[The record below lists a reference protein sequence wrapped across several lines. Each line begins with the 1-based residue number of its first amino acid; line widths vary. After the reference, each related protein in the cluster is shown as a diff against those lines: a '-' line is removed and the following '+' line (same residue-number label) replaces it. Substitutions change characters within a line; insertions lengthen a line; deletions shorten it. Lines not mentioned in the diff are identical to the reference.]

1 MLPDQRVLTT
11 PDGRSL
17 ELLIAGPPDGLPLL
31 FHNGT
36 PGGLVAFP
44 PMTAAA
50 AERGLRTVMY
60 ARPGYGQ
67 SAEQPGR
74 RVVDTV
80 ADAASV
86 LDDLGA
92 DQFVTAG
99 WSGGGPH
106 ALACAALLPGR
117 CLAAA
122 SLAGVAP
129 AQAAGLD
136 WLAGMGPEN
145 IEEFS
150 AAERGVA
157 ALTAYLEPEAAGLR
171 QVTAGQV
178 ADALGGLVSA
188 ADRDVVTAEFAD
200 YLATSFRAALSTG
213 IAGWH
218 DDDLA
223 FVSDWGFPVAQA
235 GQLPVAVW
243 QGTEDRM
250 VPHSHGAWLAGHIP
264 GARAHMLTGEG
275 HLTLT
280 ARSFGAVLDDLLDL
294 AGRPAGAGTR
304 PGAG

>member
-1 MLPDQRVLTT
+1 MPADQRVLTT

-17 ELLIAGPPDGLPLL
+17 ELLAEGPPDGLPLL

-67 SAEQPGR
+67 SAAQPGR
-74 RVVDTV
+74 RVADTV
-80 ADAASV
+80 ADAVSV
-86 LDDLGA
+86 LDELGT
-92 DQFVTAG
+92 DQFVTVG

-117 CLAAA
+117 CLAAV

-129 AQAAGLD
+129 ARAAGLD

-145 IEEFS
+145 IEEF
-150 AAERGVA
+150 AATERGAA
-157 ALTAYLEPEAAGLR
+157 ALTAYLEPEADGLR
-171 QVTAGQV
+171 KVTAEQV
-178 ADALGGLVSA
+178 AKELGGLVSA
-188 ADRDVVTAEFAD
+188 ADEDVVTAEFAD

-213 IAGWH
+213 IEGWR

-223 FVSDWGFPVAQA
+223 FAADWGFPVQQA
-235 GQLPVAVW
+235 GQVPVAVW

-264 GARAHMLTGEG
+264 GARAHLLAGEG
-275 HLTLT
+275 HLTLA
-280 ARSFGAVLDDLLDL
+280 ARSFAAVLDDLLDL
-294 AGRPAGAGTR
+294 AGLTGAR
-304 PGAG
+304 APGRV